1 MFERNPYD
9 LELNGTTFL
18 AASHILISSKPATP
32 QQNDESHSL
41 LRRKSKQA
49 EVLATSAGTPK
60 RLTDMG
66 ERAKRVDPIKDAYQA
81 QVKIGGRKKSN
92 RNMRAEDTRKS

>member
-1 MFERNPYD
+1 MFERNPND
-9 LELNGTTFL
+9 IELNGTAFL

-49 EVLATSAGTPK
+49 EVLATSASTPK

-66 ERAKRVDPIKDAYQA
+66 ETAKRVDPIKEAYQA
-81 QVKIGGRKKSN
+81 QVKIGGRKKSK
-92 RNMRAEDTRKS
+92 RNVRAEDTRKS